1 MKYGWNNFIHEI
13 LYEGLTQKEACELE
27 IKLISENRTQEKEF
41 GYNINEGGTA
51 PSQTPETRA
60 KLSKA
65 LMGNK
70 NSAGRV
76 VSEETRQ
83 KIREANLGQKKSEE
97 ARKHM
102 SEAAHK
108 RRVPCSEE
116 KKKILSAAYPHKR
129 KIYCKETGVVYESIH
144 ECSRQLNVTATNIC
158 KVCRGKLSTAGG
170 YHFKYYDSEE
180 NA

>member
-13 LYEGLTQKEACELE
+13 LCEGLTQKEACELE

-51 PSQTPETRA
+51 PSQTSETRA

-116 KKKILSAAYPHKR
+116 KRKFYPPHILIKEKYTAKKQAWYMNLFMSVAD
-129 KIYCKETGVVYESIH
+129 
-144 ECSRQLNVTATNIC
+144 N
-158 KVCRGKLSTAGG
+158 
-170 YHFKYYDSEE
+170 
-180 NA
+180 